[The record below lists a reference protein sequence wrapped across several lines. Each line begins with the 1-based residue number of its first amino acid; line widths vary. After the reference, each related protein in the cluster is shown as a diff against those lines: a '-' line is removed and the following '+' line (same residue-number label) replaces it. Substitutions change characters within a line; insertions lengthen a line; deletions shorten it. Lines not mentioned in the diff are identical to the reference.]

1 MFALD
6 RISERDYMVHIVRL
20 AGRSEDC
27 MRRLALIVMAGLLSG
42 CGGGA
47 DTPESSPAA
56 ADSGGSAVSEDRSGC
71 ELLTDAEVGQA
82 TAATITGHEEY
93 SLNGCRWRSEGMDLM
108 LDLYTGSS
116 LIPSTCDAQQ
126 ALGGGQGEAVPGL
139 GDSARWKA
147 GGALIV
153 CSPRAVIRFN
163 MDSSPR
169 SGSDDKEALVELA
182 RLALGRL
189 SE

>member
-1 MFALD
+1 
-6 RISERDYMVHIVRL
+6 
-20 AGRSEDC
+20 
-27 MRRLALIVMAGLLSG
+27 MRGLALVVMAGLLSG

-47 DTPESSPAA
+47 DTPESSAAPAV
-56 ADSGGSAVSEDRSGC
+56 DSGGSAVSEDRSGC
-71 ELLTDAEVGQA
+71 ELLTDAEVGEA
-82 TAATITGHEEY
+82 TAATVTGHEEY
-93 SLNGCRWRSEGMDLM
+93 SLSGCRWQAQGGMELM

-126 ALGGGQGEAVPGL
+126 RLGGGQGEAVPGL

-163 MDSSPR
+163 MDNSPR
-169 SGSDDKEALVELA
+169 SGSDDKEALVTLA
-182 RLALGRL
+182 RLALNRL